1 MSPTESPLA
10 SSLASPH
17 ARPHASPLA
26 SPLAWATIAAA
37 RLRAGWRRFRGR
49 TGRTGWAGAAM
60 AAWLAGVMAAT
71 ALPGCGGGVGEG
83 GTGYASGPITGFGS
97 VIVNDIVFDDSLA
110 RVEDGDGGSRARSE
124 LRLGMTV
131 EIESDAIVG
140 SGARASRVRF
150 DSAIVGPVESLEADG
165 FVVLGQRVAVDAT
178 TVFDSALAAGL
189 PAVQPGQLVEVY
201 GLFDAGVARF
211 RATRVERRTAVLAYR
226 LRGLVNGI
234 DEGTRTLR
242 IGTGLFAYGAAV
254 STPSDLAVGSFVRL
268 FVATDPPGP
277 AGRRQVLRFGE
288 VQRPLVDVDGC
299 SIKGHVTRFNS
310 LSDFRV
316 DGRPVDAS
324 AAVVSGGTL
333 AFGTRVEVSGS
344 LRAGVL
350 VATRVEVRSDQFE
363 RDRLFE
369 LRGPIDAVAVDRTSM
384 QVRGITV
391 GLTRPQLVFVDGTAA
406 SLVVGRQVEVRGV
419 VAVGDGTRL
428 DALLVKFR

>member
-1 MSPTESPLA
+1 
-10 SSLASPH
+10 
-17 ARPHASPLA
+17 
-26 SPLAWATIAAA
+26 
-37 RLRAGWRRFRGR
+37 
-49 TGRTGWAGAAM
+49 M
-60 AAWLAGVMAAT
+60 AAWLAAFMAA
-71 ALPGCGGGVGEG
+71 AAFSGCGGGVGEG

-97 VIVNDIVFDDSLA
+97 VIVNDLVFDDSLA
-110 RVEDGDGGSRARSE
+110 LVEDGDGGRRARAD

-140 SGARASRVRF
+140 GGARASRVRF
-150 DSAIVGPVESLEADG
+150 DSAIVGPVDSLEADG

-189 PAVQPGQLVEVY
+189 AAVQPGHLVEVY
-201 GLFDAGVARF
+201 GLFDGLGRF

-234 DEGTRTLR
+234 DEGTKTLR
-242 IGTGLFAYGAAV
+242 IGTGLFAYATAA

-268 FVATDPPGP
+268 FISTDAPGP

-288 VQRPLVDVDGC
+288 VQRPLLDVDGC
-299 SIKGHVTRFNS
+299 SVKGHVTRFTS

-369 LRGPIDAVAVDRTSM
+369 LRGPIDTVAADRTSM

-419 VAVGDGTRL
+419 VSAGDGTRL